1 MYFSDKELGIADR
14 ISEDISIEV
23 WNGIVSVFEEF
34 KSDNSFSSKFT
45 DICSDNGRAC
55 GFDNALFED
64 RLKSEIPNI
73 EVPIRRKEKNNH
85 YDFFHQN
92 EVTIDKYTA
101 LDFIQFCHKNIQ
113 EAIQD
118 DYHEFFKHY
127 HLTFKESKQLQKD
140 FREKINQIFE
150 RNGIV
155 FFINDEGLINRTIP
169 ITMKPLINQ
178 IYNTEDKKLNELV
191 QLAHDKFILP
201 NIADRIHALEKIWDA
216 FERVK
221 TYYVEK
227 NKKQSVNELIQLV
240 ANKNSGI
247 EQLINDEANALTK
260 IGNDFQ
266 IRHFETNKIE
276 ITDNKHIDYLFYRM
290 ISLIHLF
297 LTELE

>member
-1 MYFSDKELGIADR
+1 MYFSDKELGTTAR
-14 ISEDISIEV
+14 ISENISIEV

-34 KSDNSFSSKFT
+34 KSDNSFSSKFPE
-45 DICSDNGRAC
+45 ICDDNRRVC
-55 GFDNALFED
+55 GFDNVLFED

-73 EVPIRRKEKNNH
+73 EVPIIRKEENNH
-85 YDFFHQN
+85 YDFFNQS
-92 EVTIDKYTA
+92 EVTINKYTT

-113 EAIQD
+113 EAVKGNYH
-118 DYHEFFKHY
+118 DYFNHY
-127 HLTFKESKQLQKD
+127 HLTFKESKKIKKD
-140 FREKINQIFE
+140 FRDKVNQIFE

-155 FFINDEGLINRTIP
+155 FFINDAGQINRTISV
-169 ITMKPLINQ
+169 TMKPLINK
-178 IYNTEDKKLNELV
+178 IYNTQDERLNELV
-191 QLAHDKFILP
+191 QLAHDKFVLP
-201 NIADRIHALEKIWDA
+201 QIEDRIYALEKIWDA

-240 ANKNSGI
+240 ANKNSDI
-247 EQLINDEANALTK
+247 EQLINDEAKALTN
-260 IGNDFQ
+260 IGNTFQ

>member
-1 MYFSDKELGIADR
+1 MYFSDKELGTADR

-34 KSDNSFSSKFT
+34 KSDNSFSSKFSN
-45 DICSDNGRAC
+45 ICSDNGRAC

-73 EVPIRRKEKNNH
+73 EVPIKRKEKNNH
-85 YDFFHQN
+85 HDFFNQN
-92 EVTIDKYTA
+92 EVTIDKYTT

-191 QLAHDKFILP
+191 QLANDKFVLP
-201 NIADRIHALEKIWDA
+201 NIEDRVHALEKIWDA

-227 NKKQSVNELIQLV
+227 NKKQSVEELIQLV

-247 EQLINDEANALTK
+247 EQLINTEAKALTK